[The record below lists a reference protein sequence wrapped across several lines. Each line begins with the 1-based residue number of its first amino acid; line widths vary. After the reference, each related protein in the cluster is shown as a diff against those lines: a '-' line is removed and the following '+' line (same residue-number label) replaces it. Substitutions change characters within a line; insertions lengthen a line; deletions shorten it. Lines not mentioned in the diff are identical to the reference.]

1 MTLQLSPA
9 EVAFYRSVRKT
20 AVILLLMM
28 KLDSPTPAK
37 RIAEILDL
45 DYATTRR
52 HLKTLSNLGVLT
64 ETFSGWSLLQG
75 GIQLLLPERSYP
87 SSFRTHP
94 QAVDNVG
101 NSRAVEMQESCQSA
115 GNSRAIEDSSSTST
129 HQPSVLPIEEEEEE
143 MQESCQSA
151 GKPRSAP
158 GLINACLQALA
169 DNGIAD
175 SAHIRGLVETK
186 DYITPA
192 YIIAQARRLKAED
205 KFSTGM
211 LITVLRCGDPLPKQ
225 EQPDED
231 NADARRE
238 YFEGKWSH
246 LVKR

>member
-1 MTLQLSPA
+1 MTQLTPA
-9 EVAFYRSVRKT
+9 DVAFYRSVRKT

-64 ETFSGWSLLQG
+64 ETLSGWSLLQG

-87 SSFRTHP
+87 
-94 QAVDNVG
+94 QAVDNAG

-129 HQPSVLPIEEEEEE
+129 HDSLHPPIEEEEEE

-151 GKPRSAP
+151 VFPRSAP

-225 EQPDED
+225 EQPDEFD
-231 NADARRE
+231 ADARRE

>member
-94 QAVDNVG
+94 QAVDNG
-101 NSRAVEMQESCQSA
+101 DRATDSDGKASRRGVKLLANPGTA
-115 GNSRAIEDSSSTST
+115 
-129 HQPSVLPIEEEEEE
+129 H
-143 MQESCQSA
+143 
-151 GKPRSAP
+151 KPRCQRPYYLHHPSE
-158 GLINACLQALA
+158 
-169 DNGIAD
+169 
-175 SAHIRGLVETK
+175 S
-186 DYITPA
+186 YI
-192 YIIAQARRLKAED
+192 K
-205 KFSTGM
+205 
-211 LITVLRCGDPLPKQ
+211 
-225 EQPDED
+225 
-231 NADARRE
+231 RE
-238 YFEGKWSH
+238 
-246 LVKR
+246 